1 MTVAA
6 TTKKPAKAKKP
17 TKAKKPAAAKKGG
30 AKGSGNGYD
39 ADAIQTLEGL
49 EAVRKR
55 PGMYIGGTG
64 APGLMHLV
72 WELVD
77 NAVDEA
83 SAGFADRIEI
93 TLHRDQSVEVADNGR
108 GIPIDRHAKRKV
120 SALEVVLTE
129 LHAGGKFGGGA
140 YGASGGL
147 HGVGASVVNALSSK
161 LVAQVDR
168 DGHTYELAFR
178 ERVAGQFSGSSF
190 TAGHQLAKVKRIS
203 KNKTGT
209 RIRFWAD
216 RDVFDADARVDT
228 EEVHQRV
235 IQACFLVP
243 GVKIRVVDKRA
254 GASSDPFEFVS
265 RGGLADLVDHLSTGE
280 NACEVIALSGIDTF
294 TERVPVDGKMRDVE
308 RECTVEVA
316 LRWVKGY
323 DTRLESFVNTIP
335 TVQGGTHT
343 AGFDRALTRAVND
356 VLLKDTRK
364 LAKLAKESKHRAT
377 KEDVQEGMVAAC
389 KVVFPEPQFRGQ
401 TKQELG
407 TPAIEKIVYDVVKQ
421 GITDWFSGSG
431 PKTHINAVRDKLAN
445 AVINR
450 VSSKQLLETRRK
462 AASMGST
469 GMPDKLADCRTHG
482 PDSELIIV
490 EGDSAAGP
498 AKAGRNSEYM
508 AILPLRG
515 KVVNAGKATL
525 KQVLDNAEAQAL
537 FTAVGAGSGRDFDL
551 ESARYG
557 RIVILCDA
565 DVDGSHIRCLLL
577 TLIHEYMRPLL
588 EAGRVY
594 AAQPP
599 LYTCR
604 VGDTIHRAFNDEER
618 DDIIKALA
626 KGGRKPE
633 NLKWNRFKGLG
644 EMNVEE
650 LAECALD
657 PETRILRQLTMAEG
671 REAKKAAELFDVLM
685 GADVARRR
693 DYLIANSSLLDPD
706 ALDI

>member
-1 MTVAA
+1 MAA
-6 TTKKPAKAKKP
+6 TTKKPATAKKP

-235 IQACFLVP
+235 VQACFLVP

-265 RGGLADLVDHLSTGE
+265 RGGLTDLVDHLSTGE

-364 LAKLAKESKHRAT
+364 LAKLAKENKHRAT

-498 AKAGRNSEYM
+498 AKAGRNAEYM

-685 GADVARRR
+685 GADVGRRR

>member
-1 MTVAA
+1 MAA
-6 TTKKPAKAKKP
+6 TTKKPATAKKP

-235 IQACFLVP
+235 VQACFLVP